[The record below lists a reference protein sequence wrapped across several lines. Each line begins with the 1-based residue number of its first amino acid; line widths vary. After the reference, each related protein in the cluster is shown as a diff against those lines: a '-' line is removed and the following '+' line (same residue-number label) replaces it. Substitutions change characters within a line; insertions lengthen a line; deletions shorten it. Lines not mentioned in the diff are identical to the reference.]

1 MIFISSLSPSLLGP
15 TLLSSNVSN
24 CPVDIGMGC
33 TENCGATPIQ
43 VVNGTNEFL
52 QCSFQNRPDAP
63 YNLTIFWY
71 VSGQRFGSSLAKD
84 ANTIVTTT
92 PEDEDR
98 IVTTTMSFNPVNY
111 TNFISS
117 EYNHAYYCSAFIG
130 DFFNDPVDSNGTCLE
145 VLCKYLRR
153 EREGGRQ

>member
-1 MIFISSLSPSLLGP
+1 MRG
-15 TLLSSNVSN
+15 V
-24 CPVDIGMGC
+24 GC
-33 TENCGATPIQ
+33 TENCGASPIQ
-43 VVNGTNEFL
+43 VINGTNEFL

-71 VSGQRFGSSLAKD
+71 IGGQGFGSSFAKD

-117 EYNHAYYCSAFIG
+117 VYNQRAYYCSAFIG
-130 DFFNDPVDSNGTCLE
+130 YFLNDPVDSNGTCLE
-145 VLCKYLRR
+145 VLCKY
-153 EREGGRQ
+153 